1 MSSNDKRLGSIPM
14 PSSHHPVSILTA
26 GSPSV
31 SSGVEIQN
39 LVLDLIDE
47 SDRFRL
53 RAPPYPG
60 VAELAASIRENGQST
75 PLFVRRLPDGRYEL
89 ISGYRR
95 RAALASINAPT
106 ALCRVYTLDDRAA
119 FELALSENQD
129 REALTDIER
138 ADACARLQRD
148 GYLTAQIAHHM
159 GWESDR
165 QVYNYLRIAKE
176 SSPALRLALQK
187 RLFPLTVAMQLI
199 KAFGELELDP
209 ATQDRAIQATVEG
222 ELSGKRLDVYLRR
235 LAAPIQQVGASTE
248 AVEGGYIRHFK
259 NGAFLISARF
269 DPKEPAKFDEV
280 IEALKS
286 ALEQAKKIK
295 KRHERESE
303 SVGDRTDSEEN
314 ANP

>member
-1 MSSNDKRLGSIPM
+1 M
-14 PSSHHPVSILTA
+14 PSTHHPVSILTA

-39 LVLDLIDE
+39 VVLDLIDE

-53 RAPPYPG
+53 REPPYPG

-75 PLFVRRLPDGRYEL
+75 PLFVRRTPGGRYEL

-95 RAALASINAPT
+95 RAALASISAPT

-138 ADACARLQRD
+138 ADACVRLQRD

-159 GWESDR
+159 GWESER
-165 QVYNYLRIAKE
+165 QVFNYLRIAKE
-176 SSPALRLALQK
+176 ASGALRVALQK
-187 RLFPLTVAMQLI
+187 RQVPLTVAMQLV
-199 KAFGELELDP
+199 KAFAEMELD
-209 ATQDRAIQATVEG
+209 AGAQERAIQATIEG
-222 ELSGKRLDVYLRR
+222 ELSGKRLDLYLRR
-235 LAAPIQQVGASTE
+235 LASPSADAPAVLE
-248 AVEGGYIRHFK
+248 APGGGGYIRHFK
-259 NGAFLISARF
+259 NGAFSISARF

-286 ALEQAKKIK
+286 ALEQARKLK
-295 KRHERESE
+295 KRHERESGI
-303 SVGDRTDSEEN
+303 VGDRNDSEEG